1 MSKRACL
8 VTRNLLFFT
17 RLRELSRDG
26 WRIYRSDL
34 QASSILFIS
43 YMITKALILQRC
55 SDLMIKHVEKNQPH
69 TCTPSD
75 TMHLYCH
82 NMQNVFTS
90 FFFFVCFFSTNSSS
104 FCLWNAPIHMRNCVQ
119 LAEQIV
125 FFFLRQWSNCLFL
138 LNRCMCTHIAH
149 MLQEKG
155 GGIRGS
161 LDALF
166 KEGICSAAAAAA
178 ALK

>member
-55 SDLMIKHVEKNQPH
+55 SDLMIKHAEKNQPH

-90 FFFFVCFFSTNSSS
+90 FFFFCLFFFNK
-104 FCLWNAPIHMRNCVQ
+104 Q
-119 LAEQIV
+119 
-125 FFFLRQWSNCLFL
+125 FFILFVKCAHTYEELSAACRANRVFLRQWSNCLFL

-178 ALK
+178 AALK